1 MPEVVEDGKTGLLVP
16 PRDHQAMADAIVT
29 LLGDASARQVMGA
42 AGAAR
47 VRARFS
53 AERMVQETLALYR
66 RVALHSHA
74 ET

>member
-1 MPEVVEDGKTGLLVP
+1 VP

-29 LLGDASARQVMGA
+29 LLADGRAREAMGA

-47 VRARFS
+47 VRARFR
-53 AERMVQETLALYR
+53 AERMVQETLAVYR
-66 RVALHSHA
+66 RVTLHSHV

>member
-1 MPEVVEDGKTGLLVP
+1 
-16 PRDHQAMADAIVT
+16 MADAIVT
-29 LLGDASARQVMGA
+29 LLADGHARAAMGA

-66 RVALHSHA
+66 RVAMHSHA